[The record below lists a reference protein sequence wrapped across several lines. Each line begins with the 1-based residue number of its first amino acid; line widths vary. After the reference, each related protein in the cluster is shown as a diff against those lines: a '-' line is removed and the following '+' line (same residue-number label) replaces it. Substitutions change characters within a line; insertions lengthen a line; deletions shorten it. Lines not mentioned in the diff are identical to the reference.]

1 MYLQTLENTLFTQSD
16 LSDISRVTRIN
27 YIQEQYPTMEK
38 TISEFS
44 ATSRGLLA
52 KVAPFA
58 TKGSHLLNVLLNYN
72 DTNSIHTTTVHLY
85 PASIICWHIALPMTP
100 VPTQPTRVV
109 LGVAE
114 ATRKSDKIQNYYR
127 NV

>member
-1 MYLQTLENTLFTQSD
+1 
-16 LSDISRVTRIN
+16 
-27 YIQEQYPTMEK
+27 MEK

-58 TKGSHLLNVLLNYN
+58 TKGSHLLKVLLNYN
-72 DTNSIHTTTVHLY
+72 DTNSVSHTTVHLY

-114 ATRKSDKIQNYYR
+114 ATTKLDISLIIYR